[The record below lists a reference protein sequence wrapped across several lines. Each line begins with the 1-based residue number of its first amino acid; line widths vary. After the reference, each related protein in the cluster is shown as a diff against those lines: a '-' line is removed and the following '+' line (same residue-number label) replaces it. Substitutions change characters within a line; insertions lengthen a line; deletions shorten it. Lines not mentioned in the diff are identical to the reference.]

1 MKNLI
6 KNNVLILITTMLLT
20 SCAVEFGY
28 ITPGHI
34 NEMSDAEYSDARETH
49 ASVTYYNNN
58 VYWGW
63 NEGYWWYYGYR
74 HYQPWWYYYQFCPPY
89 EYHTHTHIHINMDN
103 RYIVKN
109 PRKNRINNKKGG
121 FTYTPNVK
129 TRSNIRVNTKSNNVR
144 VNTRSNNV
152 RVNTNK
158 SNINRTNIKTRSN
171 TNRINIKT
179 RSNKVKIN
187 RPK

>member
-6 KNNVLILITTMLLT
+6 KNNVLMLITSILLT

-49 ASVTYYNNN
+49 ASVSYYNNN

-63 NEGYWWYYGYR
+63 YEGYWWYYGYR
-74 HYQPWWYYYQFCPPY
+74 HYHPWWYYYQFCPPH

-103 RYIVKN
+103 RYIVKK
-109 PRKNRINNKKGG
+109 PRNNRINNKKGG

-129 TRSNIRVNTKSNNVR
+129 TRSNIK
-144 VNTRSNNV
+144 VNTRSNNIK
-152 RVNTNK
+152 VN
-158 SNINRTNIKTRSN
+158 TRSN
-171 TNRINIKT
+171 NIKVNTRSNKVKTNNNVKVNTRSNKNKINIKT
-179 RSNKVKIN
+179 RSNKN
-187 RPK
+187 RPR